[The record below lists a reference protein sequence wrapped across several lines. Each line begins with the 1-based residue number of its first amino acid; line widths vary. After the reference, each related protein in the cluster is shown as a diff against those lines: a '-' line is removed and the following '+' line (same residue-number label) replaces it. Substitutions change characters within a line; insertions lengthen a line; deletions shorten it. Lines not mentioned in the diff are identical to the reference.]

1 MTIDGVNKGDID
13 LFRASTPG
21 VAVSNTFAGLAPGPH
36 TIVITVTGTK
46 NPASSGVVVD
56 IDAFQVG
63 TSITQDSS
71 PQLTYD
77 SWTGSTSA
85 LAFGGSYRSS
95 SEPRAVAKF
104 TYTGTGVDWIT
115 ATGPAGGMARVTVD
129 GSLVAIVDL
138 YSATAAS
145 QVVESY
151 QGLAPGSH
159 TLAVTLVGSKNPLS
173 TGHEVVIDAFVIH
186 E

>member
-1 MTIDGVNKGDID
+1 
-13 LFRASTPG
+13 
-21 VAVSNTFAGLAPGPH
+21 
-36 TIVITVTGTK
+36 
-46 NPASSGVVVD
+46 
-56 IDAFQVG
+56 
-63 TSITQDSS
+63 
-71 PQLTYD
+71 
-77 SWTGSTSA
+77 
-85 LAFGGSYRSS
+85 
-95 SEPRAVAKF
+95 
-104 TYTGTGVDWIT
+104 
-115 ATGPAGGMARVTVD
+115 MARVTVD

-138 YSATAAS
+138 YAATAAS